1 MAPGGFNIAKSLK
14 YFENLFQGF
23 KNIFKFW
30 LAAFLTREVMSLIKY
45 IERLRRMDS
54 LISMMSTGTP
64 EKFAEK
70 MGIKRS
76 TLFESLQEMREF
88 GVDIKYSFVRQSYYY
103 ADNRRIKIKLE
114 NIIPERS
121 DSEKI

>member
-1 MAPGGFNIAKSLK
+1 
-14 YFENLFQGF
+14 
-23 KNIFKFW
+23 
-30 LAAFLTREVMSLIKY
+30 MSLIKY

-64 EKFAEK
+64 EEFAEK

-88 GVDIKYSFVRQSYYY
+88 GVDIKYSFIRQSYYY

-114 NIIPERS
+114 NINPEKA
-121 DSEKI
+121 DSEKISLQKNNQLSDLI